1 MSLEAVSTKRNRN
14 LPQQLTLDHVSP
26 ATRLLEKRRQMFEV
40 QEALDAQKE
49 EFQRRET
56 TFLRREEMLK
66 KKDLEL
72 QESLIKFN
80 KFLQEN
86 DSKRS
91 RAEKKEREEIKQRTV
106 KETEIVKLNEALAD
120 QKSKR
125 DAMKR
130 DLEKM
135 NKYQKFLES
144 VLDAEEEFQEIHD
157 LLSRYETLDAAHSDL
172 ISRSIKADEE
182 NEMQRHDLQ
191 TYVREKTDDLLGYN
205 NTIAGLQKQS
215 EVAMTAT
222 RVEEA
227 NADRRLH
234 DVADRTLQLGQVMM
248 ACDNIY
254 QRCCD
259 RSHVARR
266 KAGGDSADLGVL
278 VDKLMYIKDYL
289 SDLSAI
295 ARSGA
300 ASRAAAEAKA
310 AAAADSDDDGAA
322 AGAAAK
328 AAGGEKPPAS
338 RPPAVPTRQTPPSS
352 MPGKGP
358 QTVIHSQSQFPGQ
371 GSCSGGP
378 SASGSCARASM
389 SSASVEG

>member
-1 MSLEAVSTKRNRN
+1 
-14 LPQQLTLDHVSP
+14 
-26 ATRLLEKRRQMFEV
+26 
-40 QEALDAQKE
+40 
-49 EFQRRET
+49 
-56 TFLRREEMLK
+56 MLK

-106 KETEIVKLNEALAD
+106 KESEIVKLNEALAD

-215 EVAMTAT
+215 VGAMTAT

-227 NADRRLH
+227 NADRRLP
-234 DVADRTLQLGQVMM
+234 DVADRTLQLGQGMM

-254 QRCCD
+254 QAL
-259 RSHVARR
+259 SPSAPEGGRR
-266 KAGGDSADLGVL
+266 LADLGVL
-278 VDKLMYIKDYL
+278 ATNSCTSKTTSQTSRPSRGRAPRRAPPRASRRRRRRRRRPPAAAQSRRRRAGRGAGGADAADAAVD
-289 SDLSAI
+289 
-295 ARSGA
+295 A
-300 ASRAAAEAKA
+300 ASR
-310 AAAADSDDDGAA
+310 
-322 AGAAAK
+322 
-328 AAGGEKPPAS
+328 
-338 RPPAVPTRQTPPSS
+338 RR
-352 MPGKGP
+352 
-358 QTVIHSQSQFPGQ
+358 
-371 GSCSGGP
+371 
-378 SASGSCARASM
+378 
-389 SSASVEG
+389 